1 MAITKN
7 LTTAVPYVSGGKV
20 FSWELEMTYVN
31 GVSGDDQFYTSEFS
45 ETISHDDDT
54 HGFGLSAESDWN
66 TLSLLLDLCPVS
78 QWDDIFVA
86 QIESIFNPTIIPE
99 PDTTYTIPTSD

>member
-20 FSWELEMTYVN
+20 FSWDLEMTYVN
-31 GVSGDDQFYTSEFS
+31 GVSGDDKFYTSEFS
-45 ETISHDDDT
+45 ETVSHDDDT

-78 QWDDIFVA
+78 EWDNTFNS
-86 QIESIFNPTIIPE
+86 QIESVFNPPIIPE
-99 PDTTYTIPTSD
+99 PDTSYVIPTAD

>member
-20 FSWELEMTYVN
+20 FSWDLEMTYVN
-31 GVSGDDQFYTSEFS
+31 GVSGDEQFYTSEFS

-54 HGFGLSAESDWN
+54 LGFGLSAESDWN
-66 TLSLLLDLCPVS
+66 TLQLLLDLCPVS
-78 QWDDIFVA
+78 EWDIVFNS
-86 QIESIFNPTIIPE
+86 QIESIFNPPIIPE
-99 PDTTYTIPTSD
+99 PDTSYVIPTAD